1 MKRANWKQYGFEFL
15 SIFIAVI
22 SAFALSNWNDNR
34 RDHRAET
41 KILAE
46 IYNGLEKD
54 LADIRLN
61 ISGHE
66 AGIRA
71 GTYFSRIAMGEAVAT
86 DSLLVHYFSLT
97 RDFIALQN
105 RSGYE
110 TLQSRGLE
118 LIEND
123 SLRTQIIATYEY
135 DYTILQ
141 KFEEEYAEMQFY
153 RSFFQEI
160 NRLLAANFQFDAEGN
175 FSGMEIPLDLSPPDR
190 KLLLS
195 YLWKIKV
202 NRNFILYY
210 YRDVE
215 QKVTALRAAIEA
227 ELAA

>member
-1 MKRANWKQYGFEFL
+1 MRKINWKQYGFEFL

-61 ISGHE
+61 RYGHE
-66 AGIRA
+66 EGIRA
-71 GTYFSRIAMGEAVAT
+71 CDYFSQIAMGKEVAT
-86 DSLLVHYFSLT
+86 DSLLPRYFYLT
-97 RDFIALQN
+97 RDFISLQN

-160 NRLLAANFQFDAEGN
+160 NRLLAPNFRFNGEGD
-175 FSGMEIPLDLSPPDR
+175 ITDIDLPLSLSPTDR

-195 YLWKIKV
+195 YLWKIKS

-215 QKVTALRAAIEA
+215 QKVMALRAAIEA